1 MRDEQIRI
9 LCQHAVKYA
18 PNGIAAE
25 AVAEALGMRYATLM
39 SQLSAQPGH
48 KLGAE
53 IVLPIMV
60 ATGCRAP
67 IRHMAAEL
75 GGVFMELPPVSARND
90 AVTQGLVAS
99 VREFG
104 EFAAQVAE
112 SIDDGVIRREELRRI
127 SADGM
132 EAVTAILQ
140 VIRRAERFCALK
152 HKEDA

>member
-1 MRDEQIRI
+1 MSELRE
-9 LCQHAVKYA
+9 LCRRAVKHA
-18 PNGIAAE
+18 PNGLSAE
-25 AVAEALGMRYATLM
+25 AVAERVGMRYSTLL
-39 SQLSAQPGH
+39 SQLSGHDAH
-48 KLGAE
+48 KLGADLL
-53 IVLPIMV
+53 VPIMV

-75 GGVFMELPPVSARND
+75 GGVFMELPSVSARND

-104 EFAAQVAE
+104 EFAAQVAQ
-112 SIDDGVIRREELRRI
+112 SIDDGVIRQEELRRI

>member
-1 MRDEQIRI
+1 MSELRE
-9 LCQHAVKYA
+9 LCRRAVKHA
-18 PNGIAAE
+18 PNGLSAE
-25 AVAEALGMRYATLM
+25 AVAERVGMRYSTLL
-39 SQLSAQPGH
+39 SQLSGHDAH
-48 KLGAE
+48 KLGADLL
-53 IVLPIMV
+53 VPIMV

-75 GGVFMELPPVSARND
+75 GGVFMALPPVSARND

-112 SIDDGVIRREELRRI
+112 SIDDGVIRQEELRRI
-127 SADGM
+127 RADGM

>member
-104 EFAAQVAE
+104 EFAAQVAQ
-112 SIDDGVIRREELRRI
+112 SIDDGVIRQEELRRI

>member
-1 MRDEQIRI
+1 MSELRE
-9 LCQHAVKYA
+9 LCRRAVKHA
-18 PNGIAAE
+18 PNGISAE
-25 AVAEALGMRYATLM
+25 AVAERVGMRYSTLL
-39 SQLSAQPGH
+39 SQLSGHDAH
-48 KLGAE
+48 KLGADLL
-53 IVLPIMV
+53 VPIMV

-90 AVTQGLVAS
+90 AVTKGLVAS

-112 SIDDGVIRREELRRI
+112 SIDDGVIRQEELRRI

>member
-112 SIDDGVIRREELRRI
+112 SIDDGVIRQEELRRI

-140 VIRRAERFCALK
+140 VIRRAEHFCALK

>member
-104 EFAAQVAE
+104 EFAAQVAQ
-112 SIDDGVIRREELRRI
+112 SIDDGVIRQEELRRI

-140 VIRRAERFCALK
+140 VIRRAEHFCALK

>member
-75 GGVFMELPPVSARND
+75 GGVFMELPSVSARND

-104 EFAAQVAE
+104 EFAAQVAQ
-112 SIDDGVIRREELRRI
+112 SIDDGVIRQEELRRI

>member
-1 MRDEQIRI
+1 MSELRE
-9 LCQHAVKYA
+9 LCRRAVKHA
-18 PNGIAAE
+18 PNGLSAE
-25 AVAEALGMRYATLM
+25 AVAERVGMRYSTLL
-39 SQLSAQPGH
+39 SQLSGHDAH
-48 KLGAE
+48 KLGADLL
-53 IVLPIMV
+53 VPIMV

-67 IRHMAAEL
+67 IRHLAAEL
-75 GGVFMELPPVSARND
+75 GGVFMALPPVRARND

-104 EFAAQVAE
+104 EFAAQVAQ
-112 SIDDGVIRREELRRI
+112 SIDDGVIRQEELRRI
-127 SADGM
+127 STDGM